1 MDTVSDVGIDCN
13 TVSYCVSDTVSDIV
27 SDTDLDTDLD
37 SALDCV
43 RDCVRDCVLDTEL
56 KSVKEMDELIHQLH
70 SFNNMH
76 DSIIERL
83 YTVQSTITD
92 SILLNGVDLDDI
104 LEEAFQN
111 AARIVEESG
120 ENHFTKLLLAKL

>member
-1 MDTVSDVGIDCN
+1 MCTS
-13 TVSYCVSDTVSDIV
+13 T
-27 SDTDLDTDLD
+27 
-37 SALDCV
+37 
-43 RDCVRDCVLDTEL
+43 
-56 KSVKEMDELIHQLH
+56 
-70 SFNNMH
+70 
-76 DSIIERL
+76 SIIIDYLHIYLAKNQLTGVHMYCIYSIQYIRL